1 MLYRNFA
8 TAEAIDREYN
18 LVQAVPDAGAIADGW
33 AARSEDA
40 RAALD
45 GALGVRYGPTRAE
58 YVDIFPPAGAA
69 GPSPAHVF
77 IHGGYW
83 RRFGARDFSFVAR
96 PLVARGAV
104 VAVVNYAL
112 CPEVSVGEI
121 LRQCRAALA
130 WVHDRIADYGGD
142 PARISVSG
150 HSAGGHLAAMALATD
165 WPGVYGRPADLIK
178 AAVPISGV
186 FDLAP
191 IPYTFV
197 QPWVQLGWD
206 EVRTLSPMNRIP
218 PGNRAGDGRRRRR
231 RNRRI
236 RASEQGVARRALRRR
251 PRGRLARNP
260 RPPPF
265 RHPRRTGV
273 PGKRPVQ
280 GLRRGHRPVAPPL
293 PNANTLSDPTPMRRP
308 VARIAGRRLR
318 RPAAPPYSRP
328 R

>member
-1 MLYRNFA
+1 MLYRDFA

-69 GPSPAHVF
+69 GPSPVHVF

-83 RRFGARDFSFVAR
+83 RHFSARDFSFVAR
-96 PLVARGAV
+96 PLAARGAV
-104 VAVVNYAL
+104 VAVANYAL

-142 PARISVSG
+142 AARISVSG

-165 WPGVYGRPADLIK
+165 WPGAYGRPADLIK
-178 AAVPISGV
+178 AAIPISGV

-206 EVRTLSPMNRIP
+206 EVRTLSPINRVP
-218 PGNRAGDGRRRRR
+218 PGA
-231 RNRRI
+231 
-236 RASEQGVARRALRRR
+236 APVTVAVGGAETAEFVRQSKAWREALR
-251 PRGRLARNP
+251 
-260 RPPPF
+260 
-265 RHPRRTGV
+265 
-273 PGKRPVQ
+273 
-280 GLRRGHRPVAPPL
+280 
-293 PNANTLSDPTPMRRP
+293 D
-308 VARIAGRRLR
+308 AGREADWLEIPGRHHFDILDELESPESALSQAFAR
-318 RPAAPPYSRP
+318 AIGL
-328 R
+328 